1 VVIKGHFQ
9 HAVYERSIKDS
20 TKVTL
25 ELLLNDENLE
35 LLMNALSNRDSD
47 LVALTVSAI
56 SEAAQSDKP
65 QTLEKETW

>member
-1 VVIKGHFQ
+1 MVIKGYFER
-9 HAVYERSIKDS
+9 AVYERSIKDT

-25 ELLLNDENLE
+25 ELVLNDENLE